1 MYTVAV
7 LNNVGV
13 RNTTIGQ
20 WSYFVLLLFCG
31 VVVFVYLLFCLAY
44 ANVSVEAI

>member
-1 MYTVAV
+1 MMVYV
-7 LNNVGV
+7 L
-13 RNTTIGQ
+13 
-20 WSYFVLLLFCG
+20 CG